1 MELYY
6 DDKNI
11 DESNEDQIQSSGVGG
26 NNLDLANVL

>member
-11 DESNEDQIQSSGVGG
+11 DESDEDKIQSSGVGG
-26 NNLDLANVL
+26 NNLDLANDL